1 MPTHVRTIELYTCD
15 FKCGHKAAE
24 EYKILNHEEKCY
36 CNPLNKA
43 CRICVNCGFEKGF
56 LVCKEKG
63 LYFKVSKRKETDADK
78 KVYDKD
84 MNVLWEIKPFPE
96 NWQENYEEC
105 EKIEKHNANRPF
117 PTKVCESFKLGKKI
131 F

>member
-15 FKCGHKAAE
+15 FKCGHKAE
-24 EYKILNHEEKCY
+24 EKYKLLNHEEKCH

-43 CRICVNCGFEKGF
+43 CRVCANCAIDHGFMICNLKD
-56 LVCKEKG
+56 
-63 LYFKVSKRKETDADK
+63 LYFKITKLSDK

-84 MNVLWEIKPFPE
+84 MSVVWEVKEFPKYQMD
-96 NWQENYEEC
+96 NWEEC
-105 EKIEKHNANRPF
+105 EKIEKHNQSRPF
-117 PTKVCESFKLGKKI
+117 PTKNCNEFKLGKKI